1 MHPQGLSPAGQSLHV
16 WRADEGW
23 RLVSCPGW
31 GWPGFWTQ
39 PLPYVLH
46 PHTWLT
52 AQWSLPPSHDLQHLT
67 TRAVLPRGHL
77 HPVCSPTH
85 GVPRSAQASGG
96 SGTGEAPTPPQGAA
110 LELSPATCM
119 DPWGKAASSASR
131 TGPAP
136 SVATGD
142 VTVTVTVVNHTHG
155 GSSVPNRAPGNAADL
170 CDTPLCLHFLVGS
183 GSDQTLTWKCVPTV
197 ESKS

>member
-1 MHPQGLSPAGQSLHV
+1 MEASILPWVGGGQASGLNPSPTCS
-16 WRADEGW
+16 
-23 RLVSCPGW
+23 
-31 GWPGFWTQ
+31 T
-39 PLPYVLH
+39 

-52 AQWSLPPSHDLQHLT
+52 AQWSLPSSHDLQHLT
-67 TRAVLPRGHL
+67 TRAVLLRGHL
-77 HPVCSPTH
+77 RPVCSPTH
-85 GVPRSAQASGG
+85 GVPRSAQASGS
-96 SGTGEAPTPPQGAA
+96 SGMGEASTPPQGAA

-119 DPWGKAASSASR
+119 DPWGKAVSSASR

-142 VTVTVTVVNHTHG
+142 VTVTVTVVNHTHW
-155 GSSVPNRAPGNAADL
+155 GSSVPNRAPGRAGDS
-170 CDTPLCLHFLVGS
+170 CDTPLCLHFLMGS